1 MYICIFESSL
11 DNFQLLKLKVRKVYT
26 YEPGK
31 TSPLPPRPPVTG
43 LDKDS
48 EDETDLRDKYE
59 ELDNPNEFKSSP
71 SQEKRSSQN
80 IEEKKLLSDVIDGE
94 EEKKIESDIA
104 LKGLI
109 PNLKYLQHNIYV
121 SL

>member
-1 MYICIFESSL
+1 M
-11 DNFQLLKLKVRKVYT
+11 KVRKVYS

-31 TSPLPPRPPVTG
+31 TSPLPPIPTTG
-43 LDKDS
+43 LAKDS
-48 EDETDLRDKYE
+48 KDETDPKDKYE

-80 IEEKKLLSDVIDGE
+80 IEDKKLLSDVIDGE
-94 EEKKIESDIA
+94 EEKRMESDIK
-104 LKGLI
+104 LEGLI
-109 PNLKYLQHNIYV
+109 PVLSNNIYL

>member
-1 MYICIFESSL
+1 MYS
-11 DNFQLLKLKVRKVYT
+11 

-31 TSPLPPRPPVTG
+31 TSPLPPIPTTTTTTS
-43 LDKDS
+43 LDKDLKDEKS
-48 EDETDLRDKYE
+48 ETDPKDKKYE

-80 IEEKKLLSDVIDGE
+80 IEEKKLLSDVMDGE
-94 EEKKIESDIA
+94 EEKKIESDIN

-109 PNLKYLQHNIYV
+109 S
-121 SL
+121 SLTSL

>member
-1 MYICIFESSL
+1 MYS
-11 DNFQLLKLKVRKVYT
+11 

-31 TSPLPPRPPVTG
+31 TTPLPPIPTTTSPTVTD

-48 EDETDLRDKYE
+48 KEETDLKDKYE

-80 IEEKKLLSDVIDGE
+80 IGEKKLLSDVIEVE
-94 EEKKIESDIA
+94 EEKKKESDIN

-109 PNLKYLQHNIYV
+109 P
-121 SL
+121 

>member
-1 MYICIFESSL
+1 MYS
-11 DNFQLLKLKVRKVYT
+11 

-31 TSPLPPRPPVTG
+31 TSPLPPIPDTTSEKDLKDE
-43 LDKDS
+43 LDAK
-48 EDETDLRDKYE
+48 DKYE

-80 IEEKKLLSDVIDGE
+80 VEEKKLLSDVIDGE
-94 EEKKIESDIA
+94 EVLKKTESDIN

-109 PNLKYLQHNIYV
+109 PSFL
-121 SL
+121 